1 MANEISIS
9 VSKRSLTCNVNTTL
23 VGGSANSIECVF
35 SFDEEWDG
43 LTKSAIF
50 QTASESGETVET
62 IPILLQNDR
71 CMMPPEA
78 ASSGE
83 YVKIGAVGTR
93 DGNVIVP
100 TSFCQ
105 VFFEEGCYTGD
116 VVPTMDVYLQMLSV
130 FGEGMSQLENT
141 AEVVRVYAEEAAK
154 NLPIIQKDTQTAS
167 AKAEEAATS
176 AANAKTSEINAKES
190 EDSSS
195 QNLADFLAMLGTDVA
210 TLVGGKIPMSQIPAT
225 ATQEIY
231 VVSSESELTG
241 LTAQRGDLA
250 ELMETLDGEQTIT
263 KTWQCLGD
271 ADQRENWVVWGT
283 SYAVQAGASKLA
295 DNAVNASM
303 INNHRLVEMTPEEFQ
318 SAVKDPDTYYLV
330 G

>member
-9 VSKRSLTCNVNTTL
+9 VKRRSVTCSVNTTL

-35 SFDEEWDG
+35 SFDDEWDG

-50 QTASESGETVET
+50 QTASENGKTVET
-62 IPILLQNDR
+62 IPVLLQNDR
-71 CMMPPEA
+71 CMLPPEA

-83 YVKIGAVGTR
+83 YVKISAVGTR

-100 TSFCQ
+100 TAFCQ
-105 VFFEEGCYTGD
+105 VFFEEGCYTGE
-116 VVPTMDVYLQMLSV
+116 VAPTMDVYLQMLST
-130 FGEGMSQLENT
+130 FGEGMSQLEDT
-141 AEVVRVYAEEAAK
+141 EEAVRVYAEEAEK
-154 NLPIIQKDTQTAS
+154 NLPLIQKSAQTAFD
-167 AKAEEAATS
+167 KAEEASES

-195 QNLADFLAMLGTDVA
+195 QNLSDFLAMLGTDVA
-210 TLVGGKIPMSQIPAT
+210 TLVGGKIPAEQIPAIATTEVYT
-225 ATQEIY
+225 AATAGEMTALVAQNGDICIRTDENKSYIY
-231 VVSSESELTG
+231 KDTG
-241 LTAQRGDLA
+241 WVYLA
-250 ELMETLDGEQTIT
+250 SPTDYASNAGH
-263 KTWQCLGD
+263 
-271 ADQRENWVVWGT
+271 ADT
-283 SYAVQAGASKLA
+283 A

-303 INNHRLVEMTPEEFQ
+303 INNHRMVEMTAEEFQ